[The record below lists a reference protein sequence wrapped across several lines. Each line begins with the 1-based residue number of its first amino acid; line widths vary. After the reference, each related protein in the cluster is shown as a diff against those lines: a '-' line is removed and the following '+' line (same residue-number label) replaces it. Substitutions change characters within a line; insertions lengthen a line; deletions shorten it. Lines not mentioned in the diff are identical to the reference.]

1 MNWLD
6 KIHQLSLRS
15 TLALAFVLGVFSS
28 LAMPPLGLFPFLILG
43 LSGLYVFIVLSPS
56 RLAAFFIGCVYAL
69 GYHIAGLYWVGNA
82 LLVDGN
88 PYVWAWP
95 LAVVGLPAF
104 LALFS
109 GFACLLARHF
119 SNPASRSGFFA
130 FVAWIGFFEFARSF
144 AFTGF
149 PWNLYG
155 HAWSSVLP
163 ILQILS
169 VSDVYWLTAL
179 TVAWFALPGYLWI
192 GTASRRYKSVLSC
205 ALIAALVGIA
215 AFGWTRLMTPPP
227 PPANANIHLVQANIP
242 QSEKWDREKMW
253 DHLVAHLNLS
263 RPDLDARTD
272 TPTYIVWAETAL
284 SEWLFKQPR
293 TTAVIDEVLAQYSG
307 PVYLVTGFLREYP
320 HIKRHYNSMIM
331 IEPDKTVSNVYDK
344 KHLVPFGE
352 YIPFQEW
359 IPLEPVAKFRGF
371 SGGIGPLS
379 MLSPDG
385 LSYSPMI
392 CYEIIFSGRV
402 VDPLDR
408 PDFIINVTN
417 DSWYGKTAGPHQH
430 MAQAVFRAVEEGLPV
445 VRVAETGISGV
456 IDPYG
461 RIIEQ
466 SELFVEY
473 EKTVALPGKIMLSRA
488 DAFYRQLLLLLLL
501 FSVMA
506 FAYIRRRTQP
516 I

>member
-1 MNWLD
+1 MNWLNRLA
-6 KIHQLSLRS
+6 QLTLRS
-15 TLALAFVLGVFSS
+15 KLGLALLLGALST
-28 LAMPPLGLFPFLILG
+28 LAMPPLGWFPFLMIG
-43 LSGLYVFIVLSPS
+43 LSGLYILTVQSS
-56 RLAAFFIGCVYAL
+56 TRLTSFLIGL
-69 GYHIAGLYWVGNA
+69 TFGFGYHVAGLYWVGNA

-95 LAVVGLPAF
+95 LAVAGLPALLSF
-104 LALFS
+104 FN

-119 SNPASRSGFFA
+119 SAPASRSGFFA
-130 FVAWIGFFEFARSF
+130 FIAWISFFEFARSF

-155 HAWSSVLP
+155 HAWVSVLP
-163 ILQILS
+163 VLQILS
-169 VSDVYWLTAL
+169 VSDVYWLTAF
-179 TVAWFALPGYLWI
+179 TVALFALPGFLFA
-192 GTASRRYKSVLSC
+192 GSATRRSKVFISTFLC
-205 ALIAALVGIA
+205 ALFVGIV
-215 AFGWTRLMTPPP
+215 AFGWTRLATPPP
-227 PPANANIHLVQANIP
+227 APAQANIHLVQANIP

-253 DHLVAHLNLS
+253 EHLVARINLT
-263 RPDLDARTD
+263 RPDQGARTGI
-272 TPTYIVWAETAL
+272 PTYIIWAETAL
-284 SEWLFKQPR
+284 SEWLYEQPR
-293 TTAVIDEVLAQYSG
+293 TTAVIDEVLAQYTG

-320 HIKRHYNSMIM
+320 QAKRHYNSMIM
-331 IEPDKTVSNVYDK
+331 IEPSKTVSNVYDK

-352 YIPFQEW
+352 YIPFQKW
-359 IPLEPVAKFRGF
+359 IPLDPVAKFRGF
-371 SGGIGPLS
+371 SGGVGPLS

-417 DSWYGKTAGPHQH
+417 DSWYGKTAGPYQH
-430 MAQAVFRAVEEGLPV
+430 MAQAVFRAIEEGLPI
-445 VRVAETGISGV
+445 VRAAETGISGV

-466 SELFVEY
+466 SDLFVEY

-488 DAFYRQLLLLLLL
+488 DAFYRQVLLLVLL
-501 FSVMA
+501 FSVVMIG
-506 FAYIRRRTQP
+506 YLRRSRH
-516 I
+516 